1 MNDDDLSRLAGEDV
15 AEFIKKALY
24 QHEPLLLASFLVI
37 NGLAMFKGSLDPED
51 YNKFCKKVYEDRN
64 RIKEFNLNE

>member
-24 QHEPLLLASFLVI
+24 QHEPLLLLP
-37 NGLAMFKGSLDPED
+37 L
-51 YNKFCKKVYEDRN
+51 
-64 RIKEFNLNE
+64 